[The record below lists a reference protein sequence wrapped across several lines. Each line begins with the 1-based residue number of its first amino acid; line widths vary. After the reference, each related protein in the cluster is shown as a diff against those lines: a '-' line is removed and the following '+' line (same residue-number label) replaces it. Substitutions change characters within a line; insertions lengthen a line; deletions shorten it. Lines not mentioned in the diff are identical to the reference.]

1 MECERMS
8 GISLFLM
15 TAATTTPNPIPNSA
29 YPAQLN
35 RILHTGTEP
44 ETTGIESIQKRR
56 VTNQNEQINNTPAEA
71 KPNTKKDQTKHYQ
84 QPLKSFFL
92 CSVSV
97 RVDGVHLLRV
107 LPRVIE

>member
-1 MECERMS
+1 MPRGGRQPAIDNCR
-8 GISLFLM
+8 
-15 TAATTTPNPIPNSA
+15 TTHVNQKPIN
-29 YPAQLN
+29 
-35 RILHTGTEP
+35 
-44 ETTGIESIQKRR
+44 TTHRQKH
-56 VTNQNEQINNTPAEA
+56 